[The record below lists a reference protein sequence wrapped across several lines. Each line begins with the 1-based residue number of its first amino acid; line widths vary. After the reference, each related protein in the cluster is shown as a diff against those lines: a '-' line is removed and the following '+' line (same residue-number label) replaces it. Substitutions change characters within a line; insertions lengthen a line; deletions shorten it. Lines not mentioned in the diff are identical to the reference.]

1 MEIGLLDLT
10 KYSVGI
16 VSQFYE
22 RGRFFRSGVRGP
34 YAPFCERKAARL
46 IT

>member
-1 MEIGLLDLT
+1 LCRSSTNG
-10 KYSVGI
+10 
-16 VSQFYE
+16 
-22 RGRFFRSGVRGP
+22 GRFFRSGVRGP